1 MLSNRSWT
9 RGACGCFRSVRR
21 GRCCGRNRCIQSH
34 RVTSHPAARWP
45 MDDFTD
51 QPEPTDMRIT
61 DHAAQ
66 VPAHPALQQPRSVY
80 AKNDVLGYVLVVL
93 GVLVLTVLMA
103 VDGGGGV
110 VVRSGTAHPPAFG
123 DPIVWRGPAH
133 VAEAHG
139 QGPQDRG
146 TGR

>member
-1 MLSNRSWT
+1 MLSNRSWM
-9 RGACGCFRSVRR
+9 RGACGWFRSVRR

-66 VPAHPALQQPRSVY
+66 VPAHPALQQPRSVD

-93 GVLVLTVLMA
+93 GELVLTGLMA
-103 VDGGGGV
+103 GIRGGGGCFV
-110 VVRSGTAHPPAFG
+110 AAAVSHLLGVRCQYAGWGARTRRIPEP
-123 DPIVWRGPAH
+123 
-133 VAEAHG
+133 
-139 QGPQDRG
+139 DR
-146 TGR
+146 TR